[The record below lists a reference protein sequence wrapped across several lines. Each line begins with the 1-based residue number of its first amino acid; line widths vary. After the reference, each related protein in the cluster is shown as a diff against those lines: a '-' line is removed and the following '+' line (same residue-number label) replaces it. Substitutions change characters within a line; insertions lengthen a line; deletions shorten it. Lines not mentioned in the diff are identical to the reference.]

1 MYGRGYT
8 LPWLHIAEVVAAAA
22 ATRGFRRLAL
32 MRTRW
37 LIESEVYPEK
47 LGAHGLDFL
56 RPEPAER
63 DELNRI
69 IMDELVY
76 GVFKPEAITFFQG
89 VTDRLK
95 AAG

>member
-1 MYGRGYT
+1 M
-8 LPWLHIAEVVAAAA
+8 
-22 ATRGFRRLAL
+22 
-32 MRTRW
+32 
-37 LIESEVYPEK
+37 
-47 LGAHGLDFL
+47 GAHGLDFL